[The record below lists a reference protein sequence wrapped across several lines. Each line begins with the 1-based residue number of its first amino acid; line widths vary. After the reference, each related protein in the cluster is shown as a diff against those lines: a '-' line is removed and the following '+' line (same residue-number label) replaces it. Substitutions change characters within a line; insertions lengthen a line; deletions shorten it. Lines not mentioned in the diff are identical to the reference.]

1 MCPYFAHKSSV
12 FDVVSGGVD
21 VSSTEV
27 SKTCLC
33 SPFLAASKAALA
45 AASASAAAFSS
56 ATYSSYFAI
65 QSGSTLWYSRISAL
79 ICDWVV
85 RHFLKPAASRLSST

>member
-12 FDVVSGGVD
+12 FDVVFRGLD

-27 SKTCLC
+27 SKACLF

-56 ATYSSYFAI
+56 ATFSSYFAI
-65 QSGSTLWYSRISAL
+65 QSGSTL
-79 ICDWVV
+79 
-85 RHFLKPAASRLSST
+85 